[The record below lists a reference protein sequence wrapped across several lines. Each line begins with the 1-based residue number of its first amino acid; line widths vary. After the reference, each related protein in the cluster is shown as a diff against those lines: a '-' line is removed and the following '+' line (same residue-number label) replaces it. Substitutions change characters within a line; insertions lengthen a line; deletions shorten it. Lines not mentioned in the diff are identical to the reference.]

1 MARDPLR
8 FLEQTF
14 TSMGDLV
21 ELPMPRQPVL
31 LLDDPSGVDHVLR
44 SAHRTYS
51 KRTAQFDSLALVTGN
66 GLLTVD
72 EGAGEWLTS
81 RRVQQPA
88 YHSSRLDQVVAGT
101 RDVVMS
107 VTASW
112 PRSGVVDVERAM
124 SEVSLEVVSRTLLGS
139 ALGETR
145 PLVSAVAA
153 ALRRVIARA
162 RNPLAPALGVPTP
175 GNLRLRAAVRHLD
188 DAASRLVEARRGRAV
203 DGDLVGLLLES

>member
-1 MARDPLR
+1 MLTVGSPASRPERDVRAPFARPAVACLHGCVSAVLPARPDGRWMLGHAATMARDPLR

-72 EGAGEWLTS
+72 EGDGEWLAS

-101 RDVVMS
+101 
-107 VTASW
+107 A
-112 PRSGVVDVERAM
+112 
-124 SEVSLEVVSRTLLGS
+124 
-139 ALGETR
+139 
-145 PLVSAVAA
+145 
-153 ALRRVIARA
+153 RR
-162 RNPLAPALGVPTP
+162 
-175 GNLRLRAAVRHLD
+175 RHVGH
-188 DAASRLVEARRGRAV
+188 RLVAPLRCRRRRAGHERGQPRGGEPDPARVCAR
-203 DGDLVGLLLES
+203 